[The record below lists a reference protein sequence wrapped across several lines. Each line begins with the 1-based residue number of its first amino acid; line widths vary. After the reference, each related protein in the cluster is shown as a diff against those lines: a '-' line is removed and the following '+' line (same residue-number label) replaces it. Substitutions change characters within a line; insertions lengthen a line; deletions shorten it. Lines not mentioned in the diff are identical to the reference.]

1 MKTSIIPA
9 SCATALALMTAA
21 VGSHWWSVRGFVAAV
36 DLHPLAIASNE
47 PSAPATH
54 APVAEVP
61 APQPAAPRPQP
72 TPGTPDSQQEFFT
85 SLLAEMKQLKQDNS
99 SLRNQVAETNRDLIN
114 LQFRV
119 DTHSSEFRPLRVEEN
134 TGELSEELEI
144 LTDPPILDDSPGVL
158 PPLRKIV
165 GLPPLPDQE

>member
-36 DLHPLAIASNE
+36 DQHPLAIASNAPAAIPAAVAAAPAQKPAVPRQ
-47 PSAPATH
+47 PSAPSA
-54 APVAEVP
+54 
-61 APQPAAPRPQP
+61 
-72 TPGTPDSQQEFFT
+72 PDSQHEFFT

-134 TGELSEELEI
+134 TEDQPEELEI

-165 GLPPLPDQE
+165 GLPALPGQE